1 MFAADRT
8 LLSIESIMSTDP
20 AAARVP
26 MANSSAGRQGGF
38 DLYAHP
44 ERLLWLLAA
53 WHLLFWV
60 LAPMLTYRMLPLDT
74 LELLGWGQQWQWGYY
89 KHPPLGAW
97 LGEIALQISGGR
109 LSALYVLAQVC
120 VLLTLY
126 YVWKTARLFLDR
138 HAAVVATAVLE
149 GAYWYTYLTP
159 NFNMNTLQL
168 PVWAGLSY
176 HFVRALRGDHHH
188 WWAWGVFV
196 ALCLYTKYSGLLLI
210 ATCALILVGSSA
222 GRASLRTRG
231 PYLAGLLAL
240 VLLLPHLAWLSKHWQ
255 LPWSYLRGFD
265 RDAVA
270 IAYPHV
276 LEPLRFAI
284 GALLGLLF
292 SALLFLLLIDRSAQ
306 LPRPRREA
314 WLILALCLGPLLIS
328 TCYGIVTGS
337 RLKST
342 WAFGFFNLAGVAWCL
357 LIPTRIDRVRF
368 RRFCAGLAVVALFVA
383 CIHVA
388 YKTQSERSK
397 TRFDGQALATAIADD
412 WQQTMPGPLRIVVG
426 DHILSAIVSAYAPT
440 RPAML
445 VQGDFAI
452 SPWLTPEDLRR
463 DGAVVVCASDTNCF
477 ADLIAAA
484 SRRHQIEIGARR
496 FDYYF
501 LAANPAQSVSAD
513 RRPPSATQ
521 STPERL

>member
-1 MFAADRT
+1 MR
-8 LLSIESIMSTDP
+8 E
-20 AAARVP
+20 
-26 MANSSAGRQGGF
+26 AGRASGWP
-38 DLYAHP
+38 DLYAQP
-44 ERLLWLLAA
+44 ERLLYLLAA

-60 LAPMLTYRMLPLDT
+60 LAPALTYRMLPLDT
-74 LELLGWGQQWQWGYY
+74 LELLGWGQHWQLGYY

-97 LGEIALQISGGR
+97 LGELTLQ
-109 LSALYVLAQVC
+109 LSAGHLAGLYVLAQLC
-120 VLLTLY
+120 VLVTLF
-126 YVWKTARLFLDR
+126 YVWKTARLFLDP
-138 HAAVVATAVLE
+138 HAAVIATALLE
-149 GAYWYTYLTP
+149 GAYWYTWLTP

-176 HFVRALRGDHHH
+176 HFVRALRGDLGH

-210 ATCALILVGSSA
+210 ASCALILVASPV

-240 VLLLPHLAWLSKHWQ
+240 LLLAPHLAWLSDHWR

-265 RDAVA
+265 RGAAA

-292 SALLFLLLIDRSAQ
+292 SALLLLLLIDRRAQ
-306 LPRPRREA
+306 LVRPRREA

-328 TCYGIVTGS
+328 TCYGIVSGS

-342 WAFGFFNLAGVAWCL
+342 WAFGFFNLAGVAAL
-357 LIPTRIDRVRF
+357 LLVPTRIDTLRF
-368 RRFCAGLAVVALFVA
+368 RRFSWGLAAVALFVA
-383 CIHVA
+383 GIHLV

-397 TRFDGQALATAIADD
+397 TRFDGAALAAAIADD
-412 WQQTMPGPLRIVVG
+412 WQQTMPGPLRIVIG
-426 DHILSAIVSAYAPT
+426 DHILSAIVSAYAPS

-445 VQGDFAI
+445 IQGDFAI
-452 SPWLTPEDLRR
+452 SLWLRPEDLRR
-463 DGAVVVCASDTNCF
+463 DGAVIVCASDSACF
-477 ADLIAAA
+477 PELSAGA
-484 SRRHQIEIGARR
+484 SVQRELEIGGRR
-496 FDYYF
+496 FRYF
-501 LAANPAQSVSAD
+501 FVA
-513 RRPPSATQ
+513 PS
-521 STPERL
+521 PDH